1 MAQTTQ
7 ISTQLTSAAKAF
19 IRRMCRFAV
28 GPEAGFQLKV
38 APGGC
43 SGFATAFD
51 LVGRPEAGD
60 LVWEYEGLR
69 IFLASES
76 RKFLDNATLDF
87 VETLSHTGFV
97 VRTKGATP
105 AACSSISKLVSIES
119 LIHGPS
125 SQNRRA
131 SHGAVC

>member
-7 ISTQLTSAAKAF
+7 ISAQLTPAAKAF
-19 IRRMCRFAV
+19 IRRMCRFAA

-51 LVGRPEAGD
+51 LVGSPEAGD
-60 LVWEYEGLR
+60 FVWEYEGLR

-76 RKFLDNATLDF
+76 RKFLDGATLDF

-97 VRTKGATP
+97 VRTNGAAP
-105 AACSSISKLVSIES
+105 AACSSSSNLVSIES
-119 LIHGPS
+119 LIRGQF
-125 SQNRRA
+125 SQNRGV
-131 SHGAVC
+131 SHGAGC